1 MSSSSSSSLY
11 EVQQRTLALLQRIEG
26 KIGECEEFVVA
37 AASAAAAS
45 EDNDNGSKN
54 EDVLESFKIPPP
66 LLPSNPKT
74 MSSLSS
80 SLSRSLEVEV
90 VGKITGKTT
99 ATETGTKN
107 TSGGKG
113 IGKTT
118 SKTGGGTLNSNVL
131 LGLNGKPLPQIPIN
145 VFWNFVEAH
154 FRPLD
159 YTDFDEILR
168 RGNVYS
174 GINSDQL
181 FLLNIRPF
189 IMPKLGRGWREVWR
203 ERYGF
208 DVKHSNSLSS
218 KGAAMQVHVS
228 SQENQSSLL
237 KIRERLGRL
246 LTGSDGGLD
255 GGSNGDLDGG
265 SMSATTST
273 ASTITDTTETT
284 NHHLPTHLERRII
297 AELPVPSR
305 LVKIREMDLMEDDEI
320 SEDLHSLQQRLKE
333 IHYINRWRLQRL
345 IADSDSSFKKRM
357 RPQEFYLLL
366 DELDKQIEHSYL
378 KIIKQCSSASIG
390 GGGGG
395 ISSKKRKYSSTTSSL
410 NASDDDDQA
419 SIAGYGGGEPRLE
432 DEYPLIAARRKL
444 LATFTGKHCSN
455 PIPSRSAFM
464 SGIPKEEIESIFDVE
479 KEAFLMREAKIS
491 SSIVPLSCSPFS
503 SISSSG
509 CISYSSTDSD
519 SNNNTTIRKVAAPLS
534 LASFP
539 SLLPQNK

>member
-1 MSSSSSSSLY
+1 M
-11 EVQQRTLALLQRIEG
+11 AA
-26 KIGECEEFVVA
+26 A
-37 AASAAAAS
+37 AASS
-45 EDNDNGSKN
+45 EDNDNSKS

-80 SLSRSLEVEV
+80 SLSRSLEVEAA
-90 VGKITGKTT
+90 GKT
-99 ATETGTKN
+99 TGTKN

-118 SKTGGGTLNSNVL
+118 SKTGSGTLNSNVL

-159 YTDFDEILR
+159 STDFDEILR

-181 FLLNIRPF
+181 YLLNIRPF

-208 DVKHSNSLSS
+208 DAKHSNSLSS
-218 KGAAMQVHVS
+218 KGAALQVHVS

-246 LTGSDGGLD
+246 LTGSDSGLDGGLD
-255 GGSNGDLDGG
+255 GGLDSGLDGG
-265 SMSATTST
+265 SIPET
-273 ASTITDTTETT
+273 ATETT
-284 NHHLPTHLERRII
+284 EITNNHLPTHLERRII

-305 LVKIREMDLMEDDEI
+305 LVKIRGMDLMEDDEI

-345 IADSDSSFKKRM
+345 IADADSSFKKRM

-378 KIIKQCSSASIG
+378 KVIKQCSSASASVG
-390 GGGGG
+390 GGGEG

-410 NASDDDDQA
+410 NPSDDDDDVSSA
-419 SIAGYGGGEPRLE
+419 GGEPRLE

-444 LATFTGKHCSN
+444 LATFTGMHCSD

-464 SGIPKEEIESIFDVE
+464 SGIPKEEIESIFDVD

-491 SSIVPLSCSPFS
+491 SSVVPLSCSPSSFS
-503 SISSSG
+503 SA
-509 CISYSSTDSD
+509 CFSYSTTDSD
-519 SNNNTTIRKVAAPLS
+519 SNHNTTVKKVAAPLS

-539 SLLPQNK
+539 SLLPHNK